1 MYRLLAL
8 LSGAPALVY
17 QVVWTREVALLV
29 GSQIEATS
37 IVLAIFFG
45 GLALGARG
53 FGRTSDATPAPLHLY
68 AALEAGAGLLAVA
81 SFFCLRSVGA
91 SSWVG
96 LPLPVLLC
104 LTAVILVPVSLLLGG
119 TLPALLRAAEKR
131 ADRAARSAG
140 WLVGLNTAG
149 AVVGVLLATA
159 AIPELGLRATL
170 LLAATGSVAVA
181 AFALALAVF
190 RVREDP
196 QPPRPDVK
204 PEVNFEVNFEVE
216 SDPQATREQT
226 RSPVAALVAAAIAG
240 LATLAFEVL
249 SSRMAAIR
257 LGSSLYAWALV
268 LCCVLGGLALGN
280 LLTAG
285 RAARSKNP
293 RRELGWIEALAAIAV
308 AGGVGMLSQSPAMP
322 SPGLTGSGLLAV
334 ALGIGPAALFMGAAF
349 PYFVRLAIPAGEDA
363 SIGGGFGALSA
374 ANTAGG
380 VVGSLLAPFALVP
393 MFGLTGG
400 ALACAG
406 INAALGIAI
415 LCSAAGDE
423 LEAADPGAGPDTR
436 RYARLG
442 VLGAQSVG
450 VIALVVVASL
460 PALAPPALP
469 AGTRIDF
476 VADGRQATAAV
487 ARIADRR
494 DLIVDGDPE
503 ASTHGAARATEDFLA
518 VLPLLL
524 HPEPRSLL
532 EVGLGSGITL
542 GMASTFP
549 LERIECVE
557 IADSVLAAARFFE
570 PDNRGVAS
578 GADPRIQIA
587 RGDGRA
593 YLARHSGEYDV
604 AIANTLHPWALGAT
618 GLYSL
623 EYFTRLAE
631 SLRPG
636 GIAGQWLPVER
647 IGAQHLTAILR
658 TFFAVFS
665 EGALWWGEGNLI
677 LIGSRE
683 VIPELDPERFE
694 GLPSEASKAL
704 ARMGIT
710 RLSELR
716 ARRLASAAVLRDAL
730 GTGELL
736 SDDRPVLEARGAR
749 RRSHISEPATSAE
762 TGATSELE
770 VVQKIARA
778 GNQVDPGARGI
789 RLWLESLV
797 LRNAGDQEAA
807 DEKERLAG
815 ATGLALARRAPG
827 LRLLSQA
834 ASAVARGE
842 FDAGRLLI
850 EQALDV
856 APDEPK
862 GLFNLAVIA
871 RELGNLATAKRHLLQ
886 LVATHPEYTRG
897 LNLLGVVLQEGGD
910 ASGARAVF
918 NRALVLDP
926 NFREPLV
933 NAGLLAVVAGDR
945 TQALRLLARLE
956 ELDSGITSL
965 EAQALAAALAGH

>member
-1 MYRLLAL
+1 MYLFLAL

-45 GLALGARG
+45 GLALGARW

-68 AALEAGAGLLAVA
+68 AALEAGAGLFAVA

-96 LPLPVLLC
+96 LPLPMLLC

-149 AVVGVLLATA
+149 AVVGVVVATA
-159 AIPELGLRATL
+159 AIPEVGLRATL

-190 RVREDP
+190 RVREDL

-204 PEVNFEVNFEVE
+204 P
-216 SDPQATREQT
+216 DPQATRGQT
-226 RSPVAALVAAAIAG
+226 RSRVAALVAAAIAG

-268 LCCVLGGLALGN
+268 LCCVLVGLALGN

-415 LCSAAGDE
+415 LCTAAGDD
-423 LEAADPGAGPDTR
+423 LEAASPDADPRTR
-436 RYARLG
+436 RYARWG
-442 VLGAQSVG
+442 VLGAQTVG

-494 DLIVDGDPE
+494 DLIVDGDLE
-503 ASTHGAARATEDFLA
+503 ASTHGTARATEEFLA

-524 HPEPRSLL
+524 HPEPRFLL

-557 IADSVLAAARFFE
+557 IADSVIAAARFFE

-593 YLARHSGEYDV
+593 YLARHFGEYDV

-710 RLSELR
+710 RPSDLR

-749 RRSHISEPATSAE
+749 RRSRTSETATSAE
-762 TGATSELE
+762 AAASSELE

-778 GNQVDPGARGI
+778 GSQVAPGARGI

-797 LRNAGDQEAA
+797 LRDAGDQEAA

-842 FDAGRLLI
+842 LDAGRLLI

-871 RELGNLATAKRHLLQ
+871 RELGDLATAKRHLLQ